1 MEEDEASADGTN
13 CTNYNTPEY
22 IAIAA
27 VNSAIGGISFIGCLL
42 VIGLIILFKKYL
54 FFNQR
59 LILYLTIA
67 AALNTLS
74 MLTEA
79 TVYYP
84 QTEAFNEY
92 CRFSGFFQQV
102 AGWAQLLAISCIT
115 IELFLKVVLK
125 WQTNKLHIEAVIL
138 IVIFVFPLSFNWVP
152 FTTDAYGLSGPW
164 CWIKYYNKNC
174 TDKDY
179 FGLAFSIVLWYGPI
193 YPILLILS
201 LLYIIILISIWY
213 QKYHYEGMYD
223 PERLIRRNLM
233 FKEVRPLLWYPL
245 IFLIIE
251 IFPSIN
257 RIYDI
262 VDRENETPIPLW
274 WLHAI
279 ITPLEGG
286 LIAAVYAI
294 DPETRKRLR
303 WRIITMYLMEWF
315 CRKRNIR
322 DYDFENEGISDSLLS
337 QGRSLSTH
345 KSLPRATTER
355 YGTESV

>member
-1 MEEDEASADGTN
+1 MEEEDASADGTI
-13 CTNYNTPEY
+13 CIDYNTTDY

-42 VIGLIILFKKYL
+42 VIGLIVLFKKYL

-74 MLTEA
+74 MLIEA

-84 QTEAFNEY
+84 QTEAFKHY
-92 CRFSGFFQQV
+92 CRFTGFFQQV
-102 AGWAQLLAISCIT
+102 AGWTQLLAISCIT
-115 IELFLKVVLK
+115 VELFLKVVLK

-138 IVIFVFPLSFNWVP
+138 VVIFVVPLTFNWVP
-152 FTTDAYGLSGPW
+152 FIKDTYGLSGPW
-164 CWIKYYNKNC
+164 CWIKSYNENC
-174 TDKDY
+174 TKKDA
-179 FGLAFSIVLWYGPI
+179 FGQTLSIALWYGPI

-201 LLYIIILISIWY
+201 LLYIIILISIWH
-213 QKYHYEGMYD
+213 QKYRYEGMYD

-233 FKEVRPLLWYPL
+233 LKEVRPLLWYPL

-257 RIYDI
+257 RVYDL
-262 VDRENETPIPLW
+262 VNMEKEYPEVLW

-279 ITPLEGG
+279 VTPLEGG
-286 LIAAVYAI
+286 LIAAVYAV

-303 WRIITMYLMEWF
+303 WRIIMMYLMEWF
-315 CRKRNIR
+315 CRKRNIH
-322 DYDFENEGISDSLLS
+322 DYDFENEAISDSLLS
-337 QGRSLSTH
+337 EGRSLPAH
-345 KSLPRATTER
+345 KSFPRATAKSYE
-355 YGTESV
+355 TESV